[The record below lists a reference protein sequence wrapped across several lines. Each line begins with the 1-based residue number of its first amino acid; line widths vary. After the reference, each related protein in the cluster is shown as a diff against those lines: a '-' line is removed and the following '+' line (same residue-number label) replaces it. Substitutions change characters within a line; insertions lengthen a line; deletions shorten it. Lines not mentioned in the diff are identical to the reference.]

1 MANYGIQ
8 TWSASGTPNNTGLVK
23 ILILG
28 SVYLSKDQ
36 VSGSWSYS
44 VPPGYKVAAMQ
55 SPVMGAELSSA
66 RRKITTTTTGVSL
79 SSAGAD
85 YSTGTFT
92 AAEGW
97 LIVYLVKQ

>member
-1 MANYGIQ
+1 LANFGIQ
-8 TWSASGTPNNTGLVK
+8 TWSASRTPNNTGLVR

-28 SVYLSKDQ
+28 SIYLSKDQ
-36 VSGSWSYS
+36 VSGAWSYV
-44 VPPGYKVAAMQ
+44 VPSGYKVSVMQ

-66 RRKITTTTTGVSL
+66 RRKITTSTTGVSL
-79 SSAGAD
+79 SNAGSD

>member
-1 MANYGIQ
+1 
-8 TWSASGTPNNTGLVK
+8 
-23 ILILG
+23 
-28 SVYLSKDQ
+28 
-36 VSGSWSYS
+36 
-44 VPPGYKVAAMQ
+44 VAAMQ

>member
-1 MANYGIQ
+1 
-8 TWSASGTPNNTGLVK
+8 
-23 ILILG
+23 
-28 SVYLSKDQ
+28 
-36 VSGSWSYS
+36 
-44 VPPGYKVAAMQ
+44 MQ
-55 SPVMGAELSSA
+55 SPVMGAALSSA

-79 SSAGAD
+79 SNAGSD